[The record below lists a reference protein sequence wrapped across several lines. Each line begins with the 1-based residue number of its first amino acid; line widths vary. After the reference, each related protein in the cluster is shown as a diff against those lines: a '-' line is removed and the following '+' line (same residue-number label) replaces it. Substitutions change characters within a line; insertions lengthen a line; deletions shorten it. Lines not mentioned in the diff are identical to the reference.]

1 MKRGDYFAFSRF
13 LSRKGC
19 IGGRQLLSEIS
30 IEAMTHDYLTPEQR
44 AGGQAIMDADH
55 GWGYGMSVA
64 LKLTAEGKPA
74 GAYGWSG
81 GFGTSW
87 VTDPGSDRT
96 AIVMTQTMY
105 GSPEPPTLHQNVWC
119 KVFRRAKA

>member
-1 MKRGDYFAFSRF
+1 
-13 LSRKGC
+13 
-19 IGGRQLLSEIS
+19 
-30 IEAMTHDYLTPEQR
+30 MTHDQLTPAQR
-44 AGGQAIMDADH
+44 AGGQAIMGAHH
-55 GWGYGMSVA
+55 GWGYGMSVV
-64 LKLTAEGKPA
+64 LKLTAEGEPA

-105 GSPEPPTLHQNVWC
+105 GSPEPPTLHQHVWRE
-119 KVFRRAKA
+119 VFGQTKA